1 MEKQYPHYLQ
11 RLQDAT
17 RKFWDKPA
25 LNTIGGDSFTYAQMA
40 TSIARFHIVFE
51 KAGFKKGDK
60 IALCANNGAKWGF
73 AYLAVNTYE
82 TVIVPILADFTPESV
97 MGLVN
102 HSDSIALFTNAARW
116 AKMDPEKMPALKV
129 VFDVDSWKV
138 LFCRDPKIQETV
150 DNLDKLFQE
159 KYPKGFGPE
168 DVVFPT
174 DNWDDLSTI
183 NYTSGSTGDPKG
195 VMLTYRNFSANVD
208 FSQRHVPA
216 GDKMVSML
224 PMAHMYGLVIEFL
237 YPLCNGTSIYW
248 LGKAPTP
255 ASLMKAFAEVKPYLL
270 VTVPLVME
278 KIYKSKVKPT
288 LEKPVIKFLTKIP
301 GINNIIYKKVKD
313 GLVQAFGGNVQEFI
327 MGGAALNPEVER
339 LFKRIKFPY
348 LVGYGMTEA
357 CPLLAYEHW
366 TKYVPGSCG
375 KAVDVAEVRI
385 DSDDPHHTVGEIQ
398 ARGEN
403 ITIGY
408 YKNEEATANAF
419 TEDGWLRT
427 GDLGIMDADG
437 NIFIRGRSKNM
448 ILGPSG
454 QNIYPEELE
463 AVVNNQPYVM
473 ESVVVER
480 GGKLVALVYPDEQAI
495 ATALLD
501 AEAKAEIPDNIR
513 MGANRQLPNYS
524 QLAKVELMD
533 KPFEKTPKMSI
544 RRFLY
549 K

>member
-1 MEKQYPHYLQ
+1 MSKYPHYLE
-11 RLQDAT
+11 RLQAAT
-17 RKFWDKPA
+17 RKFWEKPA
-25 LNTIGGDSFTYAQMA
+25 LNNIGGETFNYAQMA
-40 TSIARFHIVFE
+40 TQIEKFHLVFE
-51 KAGFKKGDK
+51 KLGFKKGDK
-60 IALCANNGAKWGF
+60 IAICAQNGARWGM

-97 MGLVN
+97 NHLVN
-102 HSDSIALFTNAARW
+102 HSESIALFTNE
-116 AKMDPEKMPALKV
+116 AKWKKLDITKMPLLKIV
-129 VFDVDSWKV
+129 IDVDTWKTLWAADPSV
-138 LFCRDPKIQETV
+138 QAIYDQMDELFAA
-150 DNLDKLFQE
+150 
-159 KYPKGFGPE
+159 KYPNGYGPD

-208 FSQRHVPA
+208 YSQRHVPA

-224 PMAHMYGLVIEFL
+224 PMAHMYGLVIEFI

-248 LGKAPTP
+248 LGKTPTP
-255 ASLMKAFAEVKPYLL
+255 AALLKAFADVKPYLL
-270 VTVPLVME
+270 ITVPLVME

-288 LEKPVIKFLTKIP
+288 LEKPAVKFLLKVP

-366 TKYVPGSCG
+366 TKYVAGSCG
-375 KAVDVAEVRI
+375 KCVDVAEVRI
-385 DSDDPHHTVGEIQ
+385 DSEDPQHVVGEIQ

-403 ITIGY
+403 IMTGY
-408 YKNEEATANAF
+408 FKNPEATANAF
-419 TEDGWLRT
+419 TEDGWLKT
-427 GDLGIMDADG
+427 GDLGVIDAEG

-454 QNIYPEELE
+454 QNIYPEEIE
-463 AVVNNQPYVM
+463 AIVNNQDYVV
-473 ESVVVER
+473 ESVVVDR
-480 GGKLVALVYPDEQAI
+480 GGKLVALVFLDEQAI
-495 ATALLD
+495 AKALLD
-501 AEAKAEIPDNIR
+501 AEAKSDIPENIR
-513 MGANRQLPNYS
+513 VGANRQLPSYS
-524 QLAKVELMD
+524 QLSKVELMSQ
-533 KPFEKTPKMSI
+533 PFEKTPKMSI
-544 RRFLY
+544 KRFLY